1 MFNNFK
7 KENYDLIVN
16 GRDKIIV
23 HYGPNYKFLKSVP
36 DKEKIKYFSE
46 IFTGSALA
54 SMPGMFRT
62 MMLMGIANIKWK
74 ETLVSSFILDTELAV
89 LYNTFENSD
98 MYGTEIL
105 TQCETLETFDRDG
118 RTDEEILEY
127 VKSKYP
133 DMNVRWDWFVRG
145 MKRDN
150 GDLVYDGKHMYKVS
164 NCEPQIKG
172 MNVCIEITD
181 SDGNVKQE
189 LVNNLWKLNHEL
201 PKEDFVLSSE
211 V

>member
-23 HYGPNYKFLKSVP
+23 HYGVNYKFLKSVP
-36 DKEKIKYFSE
+36 DKEKIKYISE

-54 SMPGMFRT
+54 SMPGMFKA
-62 MMLMGIANIKWK
+62 MMLMGMGNIDWK
-74 ETLVSSFILDTELAV
+74 KTLVSNFILDTELAV
-89 LYNTFENSD
+89 LYNTFEFGED
-98 MYGTEIL
+98 VH
-105 TQCETLETFDRDG
+105 TQCETLETFDRAG

-127 VKSKYP
+127 VKNKYP
-133 DMNVRWDWFVRG
+133 DMNVRWDWFIRG

-150 GDLVYDGKHMYKVS
+150 NDFVYDGEHMYSVS
-164 NCEPQIKG
+164 NAEPQIKG
-172 MNVCIEITD
+172 MNIYIEITD
-181 SDGNVKQE
+181 ADGNVKQE

-201 PKEDFVLSSE
+201 PKEDFLLSSE
-211 V
+211 L